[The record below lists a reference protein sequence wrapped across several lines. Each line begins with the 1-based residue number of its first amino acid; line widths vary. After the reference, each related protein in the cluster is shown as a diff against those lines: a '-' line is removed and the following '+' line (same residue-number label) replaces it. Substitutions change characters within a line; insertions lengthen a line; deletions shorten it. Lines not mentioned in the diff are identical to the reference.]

1 MDLFRA
7 DDKKRGGDGGGGR
20 PTFFPKKGDPK
31 GKKFLKDETKDEK
44 KKTRPCALR
53 LALLLFLGDDH
64 PLFVSWSGCK
74 KNPLLSLLSPP
85 RVRRETPQPSSQH
98 L

>member
-1 MDLFRA
+1 M
-7 DDKKRGGDGGGGR
+7 
-20 PTFFPKKGDPK
+20 
-31 GKKFLKDETKDEK
+31 KDETKDEKK

>member
-44 KKTRPCALR
+44 KKDSPFAPCALPFCFFWGTTT
-53 LALLLFLGDDH
+53 LFSS
-64 PLFVSWSGCK
+64 FVV
-74 KNPLLSLLSPP
+74 SL
-85 RVRRETPQPSSQH
+85 
-98 L
+98 

>member
-1 MDLFRA
+1 M
-7 DDKKRGGDGGGGR
+7 
-20 PTFFPKKGDPK
+20 
-31 GKKFLKDETKDEK
+31 KDETKDEK
-44 KKTRPCALR
+44 KKRLALAPWVR